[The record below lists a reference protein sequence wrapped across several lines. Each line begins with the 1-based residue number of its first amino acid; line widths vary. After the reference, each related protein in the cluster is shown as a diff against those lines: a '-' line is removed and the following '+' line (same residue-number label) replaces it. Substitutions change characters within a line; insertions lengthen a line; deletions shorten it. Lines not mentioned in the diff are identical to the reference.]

1 MTHPLVTIRLT
12 LKRLY
17 AQEMSALMRSSGLTR
32 MELDVLLFMANN
44 PGYDTAA
51 EIVQL
56 RALTKSHVSRAVE
69 HLTALG
75 LIEQRRD
82 DRNRRRVHLLL
93 TPQATPIV
101 NEGKALQQRFTDILT
116 AGLSAEDQRALERIM
131 RTVSQNAMNAL
142 AEEESA
148 APREQ

>member
-32 MELDVLLFMANN
+32 MELDLLLFMANN

-56 RALTKSHVSRAVE
+56 RALTKSHVSRAVDR
-69 HLTALG
+69 LTALG

-82 DRNRRRVHLLL
+82 ERNRRRVHLLL
-93 TPQATPIV
+93 TPQAMPVVT
-101 NEGKALQQRFTDILT
+101 EGKAIQQRFTDILT
-116 AGLSAEDQRALERIM
+116 AGLSAEDQRTLERIM
-131 RTVSQNAMNAL
+131 QTVSRNAMNAL
-142 AEEESA
+142 AEEEST
-148 APREQ
+148 PRE

>member
-17 AQEMSALMRSSGLTR
+17 AQEMSALMRSSGLTLHGTGR
-32 MELDVLLFMANN
+32 AAVHANN

-56 RALTKSHVSRAVE
+56 RALTKSHVSRAVDR
-69 HLTALG
+69 LTALG

-93 TPQATPIV
+93 TPQAMPIV
-101 NEGKALQQRFTDILT
+101 SEGKAIQQRFTDILT
-116 AGLSAEDQRALERIM
+116 AGLSAEDQKALERIM
-131 RTVSQNAMNAL
+131 LTVSRNAMNAL

-148 APREQ
+148 PHE

>member
-17 AQEMSALMRSSGLTR
+17 AQEMAILMRSTGLTR
-32 MELDVLLFMANN
+32 MELDVLLFIANN
-44 PGYDTAA
+44 PGFDTAA

-69 HLTALG
+69 HLTGLG

-82 DRNRRRVHLLL
+82 EHNRRRIHLRL
-93 TPQATPIV
+93 TPQAAPIV
-101 NEGKALQQRFTDILT
+101 NEGMALLQHFTDVLT
-116 AGLSAEDQRALERIM
+116 AGLSAEDQRTLERIM

-142 AEEESA
+142 AEADDLPPE
-148 APREQ
+148 